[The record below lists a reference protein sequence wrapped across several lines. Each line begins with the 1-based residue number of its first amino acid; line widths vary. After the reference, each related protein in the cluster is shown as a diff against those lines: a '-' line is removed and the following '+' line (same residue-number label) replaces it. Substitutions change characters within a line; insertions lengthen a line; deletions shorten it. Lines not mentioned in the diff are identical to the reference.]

1 MFYRPCV
8 HTRTD
13 FTFCM
18 QTWIFFL
25 RIQPK
30 ESFLV
35 AFDKVRDRSWHNR
48 SELSKNTRSLFILL
62 DDALSF
68 VEIQK
73 FCYHGNMPSHFA
85 RGCTMAY
92 VFEAR
97 KIKNFC
103 AKSRSLERWREL
115 IKVLQYVGR
124 LRHKVHPLTPS
135 YTACTV
141 KTEGI
146 PIVCLLMIQVSHTY
160 VRTLN
165 SKALLS
171 T

>member
-1 MFYRPCV
+1 
-8 HTRTD
+8 
-13 FTFCM
+13 
-18 QTWIFFL
+18 
-25 RIQPK
+25 
-30 ESFLV
+30 
-35 AFDKVRDRSWHNR
+35 
-48 SELSKNTRSLFILL
+48 
-62 DDALSF
+62 
-68 VEIQK
+68 
-73 FCYHGNMPSHFA
+73 MPSHFA

-97 KIKNFC
+97 KIKNYC

-115 IKVLQYVGR
+115 IKVLQYLGR
-124 LRHKVHPLTPS
+124 LRPKVHPLTPS